1 MGDLKCSAMTVEIS
15 DWGEV
20 PTEPGVYCMYDV
32 DETPVYVGEAHSNSL
47 KGRLKNY
54 FMDQTASAVSY
65 GRLDLHD
72 IWYIKLWTTAS
83 DEAEVAEQLLHEQ
96 LNPVF
101 SSATVAEAGSRSTLA
116 LDVDTPDAVFYLL
129 TEDEAEAQRNPRLRI
144 QQKVKHIET
153 TVSRSDVALEAM
165 ERGTGSR
172 AATTKEALDYHLDV
186 LEDCIGEYY
195 EQWQ

>member
-1 MGDLKCSAMTVEIS
+1 MTVKLS
-15 DWGEV
+15 DWEEV

-32 DETPVYVGEAHSNSL
+32 DGTPVYVGEAHRNSL

-72 IWYIKLWTTAS
+72 IWYIDLWTTES
-83 DEAEVAEQLLHEQ
+83 DTAEAAERLLHEQ

-101 SSATVAEAGSRSTLA
+101 SSATTAEAVNRCTISLN
-116 LDVDTPDAVFYLL
+116 VDTPDAVFYLL
-129 TEDEAEAQRNPRLRI
+129 TEEEAETRRNYRLRI

-153 TVSRSDVALEAM
+153 SVSRSEIALKAM
-165 ERGTGSR
+165 ERGAGPR
-172 AATTKEALDYHLDV
+172 AATTQKALKYHLDV
-186 LEDCIGEYY
+186 LEDCIDGYY
-195 EQWQ
+195 DQWH